1 MTDLLVRDDGAVRVL
16 TLNRPQV
23 LNAIDVKVATALRE
37 ALLAADADAGV
48 RCILLTGAGERA
60 FCAGGDLKQEAV
72 VDGPVPGS
80 DSRVI
85 TQALRHRPAKPLLA
99 AVNGLAYGGGV
110 ELLLACDLVVSAEHA
125 TFALPEVKRGRVA
138 AGGGLVRLPRIVGPR
153 RALQLILTGEPIDS
167 ATALEW
173 GLVNQVAP
181 SGQELAA
188 ALALASTIA
197 ANAPTAVQVSKQT
210 ILATM
215 RATDAD
221 ASRLNESAFA
231 AVQRSPDAAEGLRAF
246 VEGRAPVWSD
256 LEQ

>member
-1 MTDLLVRDDGAVRVL
+1 M
-16 TLNRPQV
+16 
-23 LNAIDVKVATALRE
+23 
-37 ALLAADADAGV
+37 
-48 RCILLTGAGERA
+48 
-60 FCAGGDLKQEAV
+60 
-72 VDGPVPGS
+72 
-80 DSRVI
+80 
-85 TQALRHRPAKPLLA
+85 H
-99 AVNGLAYGGGV
+99 
-110 ELLLACDLVVSAEHA
+110 
-125 TFALPEVKRGRVA
+125 
-138 AGGGLVRLPRIVGPR
+138 LPRIVGPR

-197 ANAPTAVQVSKQT
+197 ANAPTAVRVSKET

-215 RATDAD
+215 TATDAD